1 MEILWL
7 SLFVLDVYI
16 ERSHMY
22 LGIARRVTNGTGAG
36 GEIAG
41 TGTGYIRA
49 EIWNS
54 KSALPPAEISCFA
67 SASKFLLTV
76 GESVIDKHLLRLL

>member
-1 MEILWL
+1 
-7 SLFVLDVYI
+7 
-16 ERSHMY
+16 MY
-22 LGIARRVTNGTGAG
+22 LGIAGRVTNGTGAG

-54 KSALPPAEISCFA
+54 KSALPPTEISCFA

-76 GESVIDKHLLRLL
+76 RESVIDKHLLRLL